1 MLIHKIHI
9 FTLSL
14 ALSEGNTIHL
24 DTKNLHLRIPLLYC
38 TFVVLLSM
46 AALPVSC
53 DRHSAAWYKM
63 DFAEEMM
70 ETYPDSA
77 LEILNGIADSTLRG
91 SEETA
96 RYALLKSMAL
106 DKNYMDT
113 TVFDV
118 LQPAIDY
125 YPKHGSANEKL
136 RTCFYQGRIYQ
147 NREEYDSAMNC
158 YMKAGDLK
166 DKITDTLMYAH
177 ALVGQGT
184 LYSKQ
189 YKIPEFVRTN
199 IEAAHLYESIGKKNY
214 EIRCYSNAFDGY
226 VMLGDKASADSLL
239 PIFKYLVQIQKDSE
253 AESDLFSSLL
263 TYTIEFGTQEE
274 IKAFLDRH
282 QGTEQSRYD
291 VLDFAYGY
299 SKIGEFEKASEY
311 LSKVDLSEAIMDTL
325 KYAAVR
331 TRILENQ
338 GKYEEALKTYKDYS
352 AISERYQMQL
362 ISQDLLF
369 ADKKHQLEMKNLKD
383 IQSRNWVIWEILCGF
398 FASLLLAGWIYYRYR
413 ISIAKRIIAE
423 KDNANLKFEQENLR
437 TEKEKIKLERDK
449 KALEAENLEKDKLR
463 LEAEQRQREL
473 EATNLQL
480 EKLQLE
486 NERDNL
492 KKIVEEQAELG
503 KPIQEA
509 IKVRVEILNSL
520 LAKEITNNAIYAK
533 PYNTWI
539 ESVRKDKN
547 DFMNST
553 RLAFSVSHPHFMNY
567 LEQCQLTTNEMNYL
581 CLYAIGLRGKEVGEY
596 IQMKSHYNISSEIR
610 KKLGINE
617 HETNIGLYIRRLMN
631 ELEK

>member
-226 VMLGDKASADSLL
+226 V
-239 PIFKYLVQIQKDSE
+239 IR
-253 AESDLFSSLL
+253 
-263 TYTIEFGTQEE
+263 EFG
-274 IKAFLDRH
+274 
-282 QGTEQSRYD
+282 
-291 VLDFAYGY
+291 
-299 SKIGEFEKASEY
+299 
-311 LSKVDLSEAIMDTL
+311 
-325 KYAAVR
+325 
-331 TRILENQ
+331 
-338 GKYEEALKTYKDYS
+338 
-352 AISERYQMQL
+352 
-362 ISQDLLF
+362 
-369 ADKKHQLEMKNLKD
+369 
-383 IQSRNWVIWEILCGF
+383 
-398 FASLLLAGWIYYRYR
+398 
-413 ISIAKRIIAE
+413 
-423 KDNANLKFEQENLR
+423 
-437 TEKEKIKLERDK
+437 
-449 KALEAENLEKDKLR
+449 
-463 LEAEQRQREL
+463 
-473 EATNLQL
+473 
-480 EKLQLE
+480 
-486 NERDNL
+486 
-492 KKIVEEQAELG
+492 
-503 KPIQEA
+503 
-509 IKVRVEILNSL
+509 
-520 LAKEITNNAIYAK
+520 
-533 PYNTWI
+533 
-539 ESVRKDKN
+539 
-547 DFMNST
+547 
-553 RLAFSVSHPHFMNY
+553 
-567 LEQCQLTTNEMNYL
+567 
-581 CLYAIGLRGKEVGEY
+581 
-596 IQMKSHYNISSEIR
+596 IR
-610 KKLGINE
+610 
-617 HETNIGLYIRRLMN
+617 
-631 ELEK
+631 